1 MKDENI
7 ITAIRRIYPEGR
19 LGAGGGGNAGARA
32 RYAIV
37 EQLQL
42 VAEQF
47 EGSFQAATLAR
58 AFRAR
63 HPEHERWS
71 ETGIGAAL
79 LRWQDVGWLVRDGAQ
94 RPAVFTRTER
104 WGEARIADAA
114 KRSQYRGQ
122 TSTERSLT

>member
-7 ITAIRRIYPEGR
+7 ITAIRRIYPKDK

-37 EQLQL
+37 EQLQM

-58 AFRAR
+58 AFRLR
-63 HPEHERWS
+63 HPEHERWA
-71 ETGIGAAL
+71 ETGIGATL
-79 LRWQDVGWLVRDGAQ
+79 LLWQDVGWLVRDGAQ
-94 RPAVFTRTER
+94 RPSVFTRTER

-114 KRSQYRGQ
+114 KRKTYRGQ
-122 TSTERSLT
+122 AERSGE